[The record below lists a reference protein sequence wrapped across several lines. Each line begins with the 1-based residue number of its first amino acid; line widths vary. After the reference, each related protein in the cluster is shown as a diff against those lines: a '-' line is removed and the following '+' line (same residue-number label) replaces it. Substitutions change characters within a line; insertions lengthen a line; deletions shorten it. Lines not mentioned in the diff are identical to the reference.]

1 MYCKNCGK
9 EIPDDSKFC
18 QHCGSSQTKQEN
30 YTNFLSKFYKK
41 YKKYI
46 GIYAIWVVINIILY
60 CYGVGGEGRF
70 FWRINSFYPLTT
82 SEYGGYFF
90 PSDHYFDSRYYDI
103 TELLF
108 YCVLLPLVLIYGIK
122 FYKKWTE
129 KQINRK

>member
-30 YTNFLSKFYKK
+30 YINFLSKYCNK
-41 YKKYI
+41 YKNYI
-46 GIYAIWVVINIILY
+46 GIYAIWVVTNIILY
-60 CYGVGGEGRF
+60 YYGADGGRDIMD
-70 FWRINSFYPLTT
+70 RRDVFYPFT
-82 SEYGGYFF
+82 YYK
-90 PSDHYFDSRYYDI
+90 SDYSDFIRPYFDSRFYDI

-108 YCVLLPLVLIYGIK
+108 YCILLPLVLIYGIK
-122 FYKKWTE
+122 FYKKWSE